1 MNKALALSAIALTAV
16 LPAVAKVELGSP
28 FKDKA
33 VLQRGV
39 PVPVW
44 GWADPGENVTV
55 TFAGNTVSA
64 KAGADG
70 KWMVKLPAMKASS
83 ENRVLKANDVEVK
96 DVLVGEVWFCS
107 GQSNT
112 ELPLVGWHPHFSDRE
127 GRMTA
132 QLVREPTVRYAFC
145 SNYQW
150 SPTPK
155 AKIECNDYPAWKEF
169 NKENLVPWPSFSAMG
184 VYFALQL
191 HESLDVPVGIIGCY
205 WGGTSIDPWT
215 PRSGYEGKPRLKETA
230 EFKVVG
236 KDEWKD
242 EMKKGPICEGR
253 QQPTVLWNEMI
264 APWVPYASKGMI
276 WYQGCSNQG
285 EGDVYCD
292 KMHALY
298 DGWSKEFKNPKFKI
312 YFAQLAP
319 WIQSWWDI
327 QMAQEKFA
335 DEEPNAG
342 MVVTCDVGNNADIHP
357 NEKGTVGRRLAALA
371 LKRDYGR
378 DDIVADYP
386 RVVKARAVGREVV
399 LNCSDVK
406 SWRLYNADWS
416 IAHGFEI
423 KDENG
428 TWKKAHFVNCND
440 GARNT
445 NPFYTIGLV
454 EGAEIHLTAD
464 DVWEPK
470 GVRYLHEHPWSGFL
484 YADTGLPLGPFIREW
499 K

>member
-155 AKIECNDYPAWKEF
+155 AKIECNDYPAWK
-169 NKENLVPWPSFSAMG
+169 
-184 VYFALQL
+184 VYKQ
-191 HESLDVPVGIIGCY
+191 
-205 WGGTSIDPWT
+205 
-215 PRSGYEGKPRLKETA
+215 
-230 EFKVVG
+230 
-236 KDEWKD
+236 
-242 EMKKGPICEGR
+242 
-253 QQPTVLWNEMI
+253 
-264 APWVPYASKGMI
+264 
-276 WYQGCSNQG
+276 
-285 EGDVYCD
+285 
-292 KMHALY
+292 
-298 DGWSKEFKNPKFKI
+298 
-312 YFAQLAP
+312 
-319 WIQSWWDI
+319 
-327 QMAQEKFA
+327 
-335 DEEPNAG
+335 
-342 MVVTCDVGNNADIHP
+342 
-357 NEKGTVGRRLAALA
+357 
-371 LKRDYGR
+371 
-378 DDIVADYP
+378 
-386 RVVKARAVGREVV
+386 
-399 LNCSDVK
+399 
-406 SWRLYNADWS
+406 
-416 IAHGFEI
+416 
-423 KDENG
+423 
-428 TWKKAHFVNCND
+428 
-440 GARNT
+440 
-445 NPFYTIGLV
+445 
-454 EGAEIHLTAD
+454 
-464 DVWEPK
+464 
-470 GVRYLHEHPWSGFL
+470 
-484 YADTGLPLGPFIREW
+484 
-499 K
+499 